1 MWMRIVANEFEVL
14 VLEIKETLHIG
25 IEFHLRQGT
34 WLTGKLK
41 LGLFDVVQVEV
52 GVTCGVDEVTSFEAR
67 HLCHHLEQQGIRGPE
82 HIVSDRWYRHRN
94 RAMNATG
101 DHRRVPVLHSHQPT
115 RSRF

>member
-14 VLEIKETLHIG
+14 VLEIEETLHIG

-52 GVTCGVDEVTSFEAR
+52 GVTCGVDEVTSLKTS
-67 HLCHHLEQQGIRGPE
+67 HLCHHLQ
-82 HIVSDRWYRHRN
+82 
-94 RAMNATG
+94 
-101 DHRRVPVLHSHQPT
+101 
-115 RSRF
+115 